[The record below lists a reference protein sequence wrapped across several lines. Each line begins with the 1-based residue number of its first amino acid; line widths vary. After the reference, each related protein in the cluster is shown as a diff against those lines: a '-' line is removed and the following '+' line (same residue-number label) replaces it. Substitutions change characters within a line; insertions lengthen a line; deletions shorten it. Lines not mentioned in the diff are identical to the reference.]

1 MNLSVLPFSL
11 QLPSGYSLAAENGGT
26 PSPTASS
33 AATVASPTATQAG
46 SPTTDVVSI
55 SNSFDA
61 GTFTAVAGD
70 TFSLSALV
78 QGQVGKPGAVAG
90 YRIGLGGGSG
100 HLLLNGSDVTDRTS
114 FTADEFAHLTYRTGT
129 DGSQQ
134 SLVIVAQTGIRQ
146 RDGRLT
152 QEVDSPAV
160 QITADVTG
168 SRSINAMNALRTA
181 PTGTDANIVGI
192 VQQAGIFS
200 GFGGSA
206 RLSLQTDGNFSAVA
220 GDVYR
225 MSALFAAAGPT
236 GQTIAGYRVALGD
249 GDGKL
254 LLSGV
259 DVSDRTSFSADEF
272 AHLTYTAGADGSQQ
286 SLLVIA
292 QTGKRLSEGTL
303 SREVDSTAVQITAD
317 VTGSRSI
324 NAMNALRTQPT
335 GADADIAGIVQ
346 QSGIFSGFGGS
357 ARPTVQTDGNFRA
370 TAGDIYRMSGLFK
383 ASVPTGQTIAGYRVA
398 LGDGGGTL
406 QLGGVDV
413 SDRTSFSANEFA
425 RLSYTAGADGSQ
437 QSLLVIA
444 QTGTRGRDGSL
455 SQEIDSAAVQITADV
470 TDNRSINAMNA
481 LSTVPSRAD
490 ARIVGVVEQA
500 GIFNV
505 LVGSTPPT
513 LRTDGNFTAV
523 AGDALRLSNLFKA
536 SAPAGKAIAG
546 YQVALGDGDGK
557 LSLNG
562 SDVSDRTSFT
572 ADEFAHLTYTMGAD
586 GSQQSLVVVAQTG
599 TRRSDGSLSQEVDS
613 APVQIAAAAS
623 GSRSINAMAALRTT
637 PTGEDA
643 DIVGIVQQ
651 AGIFQRSRGI
661 DATHDADRWQLHR
674 RRRRRAEAR
683 CSVQGERDDGQDDR
697 RIPGGAGR
705 RRRSTAAERQRRR
718 GPHQLHRRRVRAP
731 DLYDGRRRFAAEP
744 HGHRPDRHARARW
757 YAEPGSRQR
766 RTADHGGRD
775 GRPLDQCVERPA
787 HHGRWGRCRYR
798 RHRATGRDLQRSPGN
813 GAARA
818 ADRGDGG
825 TVHVT
830 GRAGDRN
837 RCVQYGRSGAGQ
849 RRNRP
854 VAVLL
859 GRNRQFRFAGRPCQP
874 WRITCSRTAAAR
886 RQHDRRIP
894 GRRQSFRTSGG
905 NQGLHHLHRSVTDV
919 ASRGASSAVLG
930 CSETCQLSAKR
941 KSLDYDVGI
950 ILTLLPHRRAVSPA
964 VPPNSPDR
972 AHR

>member
-11 QLPSGYSLAAENGGT
+11 QLPSGYSLAAGNGGT

-33 AATVASPTATQAG
+33 AATAASPTATQAG

-100 HLLLNGSDVTDRTS
+100 HLLLNGSDVTDRIS

-146 RDGRLT
+146 RDGSLT

-206 RLSLQTDGNFSAVA
+206 RPTLQTDGNFSAVA

-249 GDGKL
+249 GGGNL
-254 LLSGV
+254 LLRGV

-292 QTGKRLSEGTL
+292 QTGKRLSDGTL

-346 QSGIFSGFGGS
+346 QSGIFIGFGGS
-357 ARPTVQTDGNFRA
+357 ARPTVQTDGNFTA
-370 TAGDIYRMSGLFK
+370 TAGDVYRMSGLFK

-398 LGDGGGTL
+398 LGDGGGKL

-413 SDRTSFSANEFA
+413 SDRTSFSADEFA
-425 RLSYTAGADGSQ
+425 RLTYTAGADGSE

-455 SQEIDSAAVQITADV
+455 SQEIDSAAVQIGADV
-470 TDNRSINAMNA
+470 TGNRSINSMNA
-481 LSTVPSRAD
+481 LSTVPSGAD
-490 ARIVGVVEQA
+490 ARIVGVVKQA
-500 GIFNV
+500 GIFNG
-505 LVGSTPPT
+505 LAGSTPPT
-513 LRTDGNFTAV
+513 LQTDGNFTAV

-637 PTGEDA
+637 PTGKDA

-651 AGIFQRSRGI
+651 AGIFSGLAGSTRPTMLTDGNFTAAPGDVLRLGALFKARAPTGKTIAGYRVALGDGGGQLLLNGSGVAGRTSFTADEFAHLTYTTGADGSQQSLTVIAQTGTRGRDGTLSQEVDSVALQITVDVTGARSINALNALRTTVDG
-661 DATHDADRWQLHR
+661 ADADIADIVQQAGIFSGLPGTARPALQTVVT
-674 RRRRRAEAR
+674 AEPSMSPTALATATGAYNTAGLAQASAAIDLSPFYSAAIGS
-683 CSVQGERDDGQDDR
+683 SVSPGVLAS
-697 RIPGGAGR
+697 PGG
-705 RRRSTAAERQRRR
+705 SLAAALLLLDSNTT
-718 GPHQLHRRRVRAP
+718 GA
-731 DLYDGRRRFAAEP
+731 F
-744 HGHRPDRHARARW
+744 
-757 YAEPGSRQR
+757 
-766 RTADHGGRD
+766 RTAD
-775 GRPLDQCVERPA
+775 
-787 HHGRWGRCRYR
+787 
-798 RHRATGRDLQRSPGN
+798 N
-813 GAARA
+813 
-818 ADRGDGG
+818 
-825 TVHVT
+825 
-830 GRAGDRN
+830 
-837 RCVQYGRSGAGQ
+837 
-849 RRNRP
+849 
-854 VAVLL
+854 
-859 GRNRQFRFAGRPCQP
+859 
-874 WRITCSRTAAAR
+874 
-886 RQHDRRIP
+886 
-894 GRRQSFRTSGG
+894 
-905 NQGLHHLHRSVTDV
+905 
-919 ASRGASSAVLG
+919 
-930 CSETCQLSAKR
+930 LSAQTEAIKAYTT
-941 KSLDYDVGI
+941 STGL
-950 ILTLLPHRRAVSPA
+950 
-964 VPPNSPDR
+964 
-972 AHR
+972 

>member
-11 QLPSGYSLAAENGGT
+11 QLPSGYSLAAGNGGT

-33 AATVASPTATQAG
+33 AATAASPTATQAG

-100 HLLLNGSDVTDRTS
+100 HLLLNGSDVTDRIS

-146 RDGRLT
+146 RDGSLT

-206 RLSLQTDGNFSAVA
+206 RPTLQTDGNFSAVA

-249 GDGKL
+249 GGGNL
-254 LLSGV
+254 LLRGV

-292 QTGKRLSEGTL
+292 QTGKRLSDGTL

-346 QSGIFSGFGGS
+346 QSGIFIGFGGS
-357 ARPTVQTDGNFRA
+357 ARPTVQTDGNFTA
-370 TAGDIYRMSGLFK
+370 TAGDVYRMSGLFK

-398 LGDGGGTL
+398 LGDGGGKL

-413 SDRTSFSANEFA
+413 SDRTSFSADEFA
-425 RLSYTAGADGSQ
+425 RLTYTAGADGSE

-455 SQEIDSAAVQITADV
+455 SQEIDSAAVQIGADV
-470 TDNRSINAMNA
+470 TGNRSINSMNA
-481 LSTVPSRAD
+481 LSTVTSGAD
-490 ARIVGVVEQA
+490 ARIVGVVKQA
-500 GIFNV
+500 GIFNG
-505 LVGSTPPT
+505 LAGSTPPT
-513 LRTDGNFTAV
+513 LQTDGNFTAV

-637 PTGEDA
+637 PTGSA
-643 DIVGIVQQ
+643 SC
-651 AGIFQRSRGI
+651 SRLGYS
-661 DATHDADRWQLHR
+661 AVSR
-674 RRRRRAEAR
+674 
-683 CSVQGERDDGQDDR
+683 DR
-697 RIPGGAGR
+697 RDP
-705 RRRSTAAERQRRR
+705 
-718 GPHQLHRRRVRAP
+718 
-731 DLYDGRRRFAAEP
+731 
-744 HGHRPDRHARARW
+744 
-757 YAEPGSRQR
+757 
-766 RTADHGGRD
+766 
-775 GRPLDQCVERPA
+775 
-787 HHGRWGRCRYR
+787 
-798 RHRATGRDLQRSPGN
+798 
-813 GAARA
+813 
-818 ADRGDGG
+818 
-825 TVHVT
+825 
-830 GRAGDRN
+830 
-837 RCVQYGRSGAGQ
+837 
-849 RRNRP
+849 
-854 VAVLL
+854 
-859 GRNRQFRFAGRPCQP
+859 PC
-874 WRITCSRTAAAR
+874 
-886 RQHDRRIP
+886 
-894 GRRQSFRTSGG
+894 
-905 NQGLHHLHRSVTDV
+905 
-919 ASRGASSAVLG
+919 
-930 CSETCQLSAKR
+930 
-941 KSLDYDVGI
+941 
-950 ILTLLPHRRAVSPA
+950 
-964 VPPNSPDR
+964 
-972 AHR
+972 